1 MDPLTHVVV
10 GRAVVAAA
18 ERHERAPRGVA
29 AAAILGALSPDIDA
43 AVAFSGWDRYVRIH
57 EIGTHSIAGALVMAC
72 LTAGVV
78 RAVGRF
84 RDRYG
89 DPEPPSPRLR
99 RSAEAFREGGRIALR
114 LPLPAFG
121 VLFAAATAGAF
132 SHLILD
138 LACGGR
144 IRLGWPLL
152 QDRVTMPL
160 VAMADPWL
168 IAICVAGLL
177 ALWPG
182 RRPLRL
188 VSRTIVGSAIVL
200 LAMKGAL
207 LARALRSSPV
217 AVSMPAIEAHW
228 GSLSEWSALERTSEA
243 VRAWTISGAGGSATL
258 SMSHPLGPDTPLVR
272 ASRSLEAVQNFLSVH
287 DFVFAVERPANL
299 GRTEVLWSD
308 LRYCWP
314 PFARESPERASAGQ
328 APGARESP
336 EQASAGQAPGAREL
350 PERASARQD
359 HDDSIACGVW
369 VGGLFGTD
377 TLALTQLVKIGRVVQ
392 TRPVRP

>member
-1 MDPLTHVVV
+1 MDPLTHIVV
-10 GRAVVAAA
+10 GRAVVATAQRS
-18 ERHERAPRGVA
+18 EEAPRGIA

-43 AVAFSGWDRYVRIH
+43 AVVFSGWDRYVRIH
-57 EIGTHSIAGALVMAC
+57 EIGTHSIAGAVAMAG
-72 LTAGVV
+72 LTAVVV

-84 RDRYG
+84 RERYG
-89 DPEPPSPRLR
+89 DLEPPPPRLR
-99 RSAEAFREGGRIALR
+99 RSAEAFREGGRVLR
-114 LPLPAFG
+114 LPMPAFG
-121 VLFAAATAGAF
+121 MLVAAATAGAF

-152 QDRVTMPL
+152 LDRVTMPL

-228 GSLSEWSALERTSEA
+228 GSLSEWSALERRSEA

-287 DFVFAVERPANL
+287 DFAFAVERPADL

-308 LRYCWP
+308 LRYCWS
-314 PFARESPERASAGQ
+314 PFAG
-328 APGARESP
+328 
-336 EQASAGQAPGAREL
+336 EL
-350 PERASARQD
+350 PERASTRQD

-392 TRPVRP
+392 TRPARPARPARP